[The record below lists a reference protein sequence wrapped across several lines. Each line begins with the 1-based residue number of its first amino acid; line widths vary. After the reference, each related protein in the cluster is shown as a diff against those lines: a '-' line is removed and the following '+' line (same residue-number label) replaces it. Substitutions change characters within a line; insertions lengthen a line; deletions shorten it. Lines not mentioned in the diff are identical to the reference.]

1 MSDLCGVL
9 DTSLPA
15 PEAAAR
21 VAAMAPAC
29 WSEDQTAEAESADG
43 AALLVRPGVDR
54 ASVAVRDGVLAAV
67 VGQPRW
73 RDTELA
79 ALAQAESDAIAA
91 LEANARYGQGLL
103 DRLQDSFAVA
113 VVAPAAGEAWAAV
126 DRFGVSSLVW
136 AVAPDG
142 AFVFSTAATAV
153 AAYAGKTT
161 RLCPQSLYNYLFFYT
176 VPAPATTFRGQ
187 TKLRPGEAVS
197 FTDGAATSR
206 CYWSMPYDA
215 AVPEDAGATL
225 HDLLDRAVERSV
237 VDAPHAS
244 LGAFLS
250 GGLDSSSV
258 AGFLAKHVDEA
269 RTYTIRFDDEKYDEG
284 PFANIAAEH
293 FQTRHR
299 DYFVTPDDVAQ
310 ILPKIADVFD
320 EPFGNTSAVPV
331 YYCAKLAADD
341 GVGVML
347 AGDGGD
353 EIFAGNERYAEMDR
367 FERYGRIPAM
377 LRRFLFDP
385 VLLRVP
391 QSGLGSLSRAARLA
405 RRYYMTIPERL
416 YSYSAFPRFRL
427 DQVLHEHLI
436 AEVDDGVPVRLATEA
451 FDRPAQGDRVQR
463 MMSLDL
469 QFALANNDL
478 RKVTRMCR
486 LAGVSVRFPMLD
498 PDLTSFAA
506 GLPASL
512 LMPAGRL
519 RGFYKTAMSGFLPQA
534 IIDKPKHGFGLP
546 FTSWVVRND
555 RLRQMVGDLLASM
568 RRRRI
573 MTDGYLDQLQA
584 SLHAETL
591 TGLQDS
597 AWDIAVLELWLE
609 RHAADL

>member
-9 DTSLPA
+9 NTSLAA

-29 WSEDQTAEAESADG
+29 WHEDQPAQVESANG

-54 ASVAVRDGVLAAV
+54 ASVAARDGKLAAI

-73 RDTELA
+73 RDVELSRMA
-79 ALAQAESDAIAA
+79 RAEGDAVAV

-103 DRLQDSFAVA
+103 DRLEGSFTVA
-113 VVAPAAGEAWAAV
+113 VIAPGEGQAWAAI

-136 AVAPDG
+136 TVAPDG

-153 AAYAGKTT
+153 AAYPGQER
-161 RLCPQSLYNYLFFYT
+161 RLCAQSLYNYLYFYT
-176 VPAPATTFRGQ
+176 VPAPGTIFRGQ
-187 TKLRPGEAVS
+187 TRLRPGEAAG
-197 FTDGAATSR
+197 FADGSASSR
-206 CYWSMPYDA
+206 SYWSMPYGA
-215 AVPEDAGATL
+215 AGPEDAEAAL
-225 HDLLDRAVERSV
+225 PDLLDRAVEDSIRDV
-237 VDAPHAS
+237 PQTS

-258 AGFLAKHVDEA
+258 AGFLARHVDQA

-284 PFANIAAEH
+284 PFANIAAGH
-293 FQTRHR
+293 FATRHR
-299 DYFVTPDDVAQ
+299 DYFVTPEDVARV
-310 ILPKIADVFD
+310 LPRIADVFD

-367 FERYGRIPAM
+367 FDRYGRIPAA

-385 VLLRVP
+385 ILLRLP

-405 RRYYMTIPERL
+405 RRYHMTIPERL

-427 DQVLHEHLI
+427 DQVLQERLI
-436 AEVDDGVPVRLATEA
+436 AEIDDGVPVRLATEA
-451 FDRPAQGDRVQR
+451 FDRPADGDRVQR

-498 PDLTSFAA
+498 PELTAFAA

-519 RGFYKTAMSGFLPQA
+519 RGFYKDSMAGFLPQA

-546 FTSWVVRND
+546 FTTWVVRD
-555 RLRQMVGDLLASM
+555 DGLRQMVGDLLAGM
-568 RRRRI
+568 RKRRI
-573 MTDGYLDQLQA
+573 MTDAYLDQLQA
-584 SLHAETL
+584 ALHAEAL

-609 RHAADL
+609 RHTAGL